1 MRSVVAALVALG
13 MLAGCGLGEAGMPL
27 PQQQGGVAYPG
38 DRQELSGVLDVSDY
52 GCFNLALD
60 DEHFLVIW
68 PAGSDRTDLGD
79 EYALRLRSG
88 EVIANGDGVVGTGAF
103 TPTAPLLAERDS
115 SMAYAIRGCAPDATE
130 VIVFDS
136 AQPAE

>member
-1 MRSVVAALVALG
+1 MRSVVAVLVALG
-13 MLAGCGLGEAGMPL
+13 ILAGCGLGEARKPL
-27 PQQQGGVAYPG
+27 PQQQAGVAYPG

-60 DEHFLVIW
+60 DERFLVIW

-79 EYALRLRSG
+79 EYALRLPSG

-103 TPTAPLLAERDS
+103 TPKAPLLAERDS
-115 SMAYAIRGCAPDATE
+115 AQAYAIRGCALDASE

-136 AQPAE
+136 AHPSD